1 MRQRHARPFVLMLA
15 IWVASLIPETARG
28 AEDGKPA
35 EFPQGTWTLEL
46 TGSYADHIRFSEDR
60 FAFGTV
66 GANYYLWDNLSL
78 GVHLSGY
85 SVDQPHDDGYG
96 IGVEA
101 FGRWHFLTLDR
112 FTLYFDG
119 GGGRGYF
126 DPETPEFGTHWNY
139 SAKVGPGFTYR
150 LDDNVYLMG
159 GARYIHFSNGDQF
172 GRINNP
178 SFDGIQYYAGL
189 MFAF

>member
-1 MRQRHARPFVLMLA
+1 MRQRRFQPFLLLLA
-15 IWVASLIPETARG
+15 FTAAIQLPSKTG
-28 AEDGKPA
+28 AADSAKPA

-96 IGVEA
+96 VGVEA
-101 FGRWHFLTLDR
+101 FGRLHFLTLDR

-119 GGGRGYF
+119 GGGKGYF

-139 SAKVGPGFTYR
+139 SAKVGFGLTYR
-150 LDDNVYLMG
+150 INDDAWLMG
-159 GARYIHFSNGDQF
+159 GARYFHVSNGDQF
-172 GRINNP
+172 GRENNP
-178 SFDGIQYYAGL
+178 SYDGIQYYAGVMIKL
-189 MFAF
+189 